1 MSLKKDLKALS
12 EFSDNP
18 YDAKYKPKKEMI
30 RLFVGLLITL
40 PLFLGFSC
48 QFYILIT
55 GPLFI
60 YWIVIYVRSAEYW
73 KELGWKLRW
82 YILPVI
88 PLTVLGLYLAIS
100 QALVNGIGWFIS
112 NVIFYR

>member
-1 MSLKKDLKALS
+1 MSLKRDLKTLA

-18 YDAKYKPKKEMI
+18 YDAKYKPKKEMM
-30 RLFVGLLITL
+30 RLFVGLMITL

-48 QFYILIT
+48 QFYILIS

-60 YWIVIYVRSAEYW
+60 YWIIIYFRAAEYW

-82 YILPVI
+82 YILPAI
-88 PLTVLGLYLAIS
+88 PMTILGLYLALS
-100 QALVNGIGWFIS
+100 QKLIELIGWFIG

>member
-1 MSLKKDLKALS
+1 MSLKKDLKKLAD
-12 EFSDNP
+12 FSDNP
-18 YDAKYKPKKEMI
+18 YDAEYKPKKEMI

-48 QFYILIT
+48 QFYILIS

-60 YWIVIYVRSAEYW
+60 YWIVIYFRAAEYW

-82 YILPVI
+82 YILPII
-88 PLTVLGLYLAIS
+88 PLIILGLYLALS
-100 QALVNGIGWFIS
+100 QALINGIGWLIS